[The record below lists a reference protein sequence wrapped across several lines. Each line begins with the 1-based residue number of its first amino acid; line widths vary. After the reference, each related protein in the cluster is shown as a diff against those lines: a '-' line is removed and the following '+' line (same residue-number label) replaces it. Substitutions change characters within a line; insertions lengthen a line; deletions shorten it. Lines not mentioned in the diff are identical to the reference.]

1 MEKFLLNTI
10 ILPLG
15 LQLLVF
21 LTWRSVRCRVRQ
33 DNEEQPE
40 EQPEEEDA
48 ESAAELAAQA
58 KASRWGDYY
67 FAYFLTCALHAHR
80 VDAQSCVSLTMGACA
95 RPDDDAGVLQ
105 AFQVPQA
112 FAGFARSRV

>member
-1 MEKFLLNTI
+1 MQVEKFLLNTI

-33 DNEEQPE
+33 DGDEQPE

-67 FAYFLTCALHAHR
+67 FAYFLTCALHAPHHHN
-80 VDAQSCVSLTMGACA
+80 SVSLTTGARA
-95 RPDDDAGVLQ
+95 
-105 AFQVPQA
+105 
-112 FAGFARSRV
+112 